1 MQRTSLFSRGTSRS
15 LILRPARSV
24 RALGWLSGAVAL
36 SLASGAAH
44 AEPSPALDRL
54 SLSVGGYYVNPTFNV
69 KGNTRYGS
77 AETGDIDRNRTT
89 LPRVRAELLIGDSQ
103 GLAFD
108 YFRYRNDYT
117 YSTDRSFNV
126 GGTPAILSGAAT
138 ANLEVDFASLAY
150 KWWIGSGNDVFGIG
164 LGAGYYRAH
173 YDVQANGVFNGNSG
187 SLSESRTEKTFAP
200 LLSLGWKHAFNKDLR
215 VYAEASGV
223 KKAWGTVTGHIYG
236 AALGV
241 EWYPLKNIGVGAD
254 YGITRIHINR
264 DGGSTQAN
272 FDVKLTGPSAFVKVR
287 F

>member
-1 MQRTSLFSRGTSRS
+1 MNRTSPFSSRLS
-15 LILRPARSV
+15 RHFVQGRAKQV
-24 RALGWLSGAVAL
+24 RALGWLSGAVVL
-36 SLASGAAH
+36 GLATSAAH

-54 SLSVGGYYVNPTFNV
+54 SLSVGGYYVDPTFNI

-77 AETGDIDRNRTT
+77 AETGDLERSRTT
-89 LPRVRAELLIGDSQ
+89 LPRIRAELLIGDSH

-117 YSTDRSFNV
+117 YTTQRSFNV

-150 KWWIGSGNDVFGIG
+150 KWWIGSGNDVFGLG

-173 YDVQANGVFNGNSG
+173 YDVNASGVFNGSSG

-215 VYAEASGV
+215 LYAEASGV

>member
-1 MQRTSLFSRGTSRS
+1 MNRTSLFSTRLSRQS
-15 LILRPARSV
+15 SHS
-24 RALGWLSGAVAL
+24 RAKQSRTLGWLSGAVVL
-36 SLASGAAH
+36 GLASGAAH

-54 SLSVGGYYVNPTFNV
+54 SLSVGGYYVDPTFNI

-77 AETGDIDRNRTT
+77 AETGDIERNRTT

-117 YSTDRSFNV
+117 YTTQRSFNV

-150 KWWIGSGNDVFGIG
+150 KWWIGSGNDVFGLG

-173 YDVQANGVFNGNSG
+173 YDVQANGVFNGSAG

-215 VYAEASGV
+215 IYAEASGV
-223 KKAWGTVTGHIYG
+223 KKNWGTVTGHIYG